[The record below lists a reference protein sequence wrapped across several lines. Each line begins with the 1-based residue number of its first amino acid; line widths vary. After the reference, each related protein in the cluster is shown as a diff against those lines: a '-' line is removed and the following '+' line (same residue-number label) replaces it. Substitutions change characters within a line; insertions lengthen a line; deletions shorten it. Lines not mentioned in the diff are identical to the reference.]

1 MNEKTK
7 DVLERAIKTFWQAAL
22 ASFIFAMPQINE
34 SLTAGWEVLKTVLLS
49 VAIGAVS
56 AGFSAAYNGVLKPL
70 AEKLKANITSGDNK

>member
-22 ASFIFAMPQINE
+22 ASLIFAMPQITEN
-34 SLTAGWEVLKTVLLS
+34 LGAGWEVFKTVLFS

-70 AEKLKANITSGDNK
+70 AEKLKTNIASGEK